1 MSSPEPESDNE
12 SVVDPVERRRELERE
27 KIRELKKRQIKGGLS
42 LPLST
47 TAGSLGVFIRHDV
60 DDEAMNM
67 DVSIDDG
74 EETSVPSAPQS
85 QPRPYATKAPPPLS
99 PPSKRNATIK
109 ASSKPKRE
117 KGHLYGP
124 HKKSR
129 VSLPSPPPEL
139 DEEEGGEDGEE
150 NGEEDNEEDNDG
162 DMPPPKSI
170 KDPRAKRTKPKPET
184 YKQAWSTSEQ
194 NLLEQLLEEIPEG
207 ERFRWQKISKAMGGR
222 RTPRQVASR
231 VQKYFEKL
239 KKFSLL

>member
-1 MSSPEPESDNE
+1 M
-12 SVVDPVERRRELERE
+12 VDAVERRRELERE

-47 TAGSLGVFIRHDV
+47 TAGSMGVFIRHDV
-60 DDEAMNM
+60 DDEAMNV

-74 EETSVPSAPQS
+74 EETAVPSAPQS

-99 PPSKRNATIK
+99 PPPKRNATIK
-109 ASSKPKRE
+109 SSSKPKRE
-117 KGHLYGP
+117 KGHGNLYAP
-124 HKKSR
+124 RKKSR
-129 VSLPSPPPEL
+129 IPLPSPPPEP
-139 DEEEGGEDGEE
+139 DEEDGEE
-150 NGEEDNEEDNDG
+150 DGEEDNEENNDD
-162 DMPPPKSI
+162 DMPPPKSTEG
-170 KDPRAKRTKPKPET
+170 PRAKRTKPKPET
-184 YKQAWSTSEQ
+184 YKQAWSMSEQ